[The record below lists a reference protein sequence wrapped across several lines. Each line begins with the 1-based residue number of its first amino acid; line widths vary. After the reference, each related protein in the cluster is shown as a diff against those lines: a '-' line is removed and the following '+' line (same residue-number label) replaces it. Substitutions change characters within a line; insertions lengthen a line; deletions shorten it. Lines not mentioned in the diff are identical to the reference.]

1 MSAFVKSLSTVL
13 WFSQELSYLSSQ
25 NSAFF
30 VRERKIVSSEKQNK
44 TKLEERERTK
54 YREWLGGG
62 EGRFTI
68 PTRRA
73 HRTKREKHM
82 IKKTDQKKKGR

>member
-30 VRERKIVSSEKQNK
+30 VREIKIVSSEKQNK

-62 EGRFTI
+62 EGNSQYLHNMPI
-68 PTRRA
+68 GP
-73 HRTKREKHM
+73 RE
-82 IKKTDQKKKGR
+82 RNR

>member
-1 MSAFVKSLSTVL
+1 MKSLSTVF

-30 VRERKIVSSEKQNK
+30 VRERKTISSEKQNK

-62 EGRFTI
+62 EGKFTI
-68 PTRRA
+68 PTRCA
-73 HRTKREKHM
+73 HRTKREKQM